1 MMVRIVAG
9 AVCALLA
16 FGHAQ
21 AAEIK
26 LLASG
31 AMKEIITELLP
42 EFEKSS
48 GHKVAATWTG
58 TVNIVKQVGSGEVFD
73 LVVVG
78 APEVEKFI
86 AEGKFARS
94 SRTDLA
100 RSGVGLAVKAG
111 AARPDI
117 STPDAVKKALLNAK
131 AVAYSTGPS
140 GVYVRALFDK
150 LGVASE
156 VVPKSKTTAPG
167 SRVGDYL
174 IRGEADL
181 GFQQISE
188 LMHEH
193 GIDFLGPLPA
203 EIQNYTVYSSGI
215 SSAAKEPDAARALQ
229 AVLRAASASAAYKKN
244 GMEQTQ

>member
-1 MMVRIVAG
+1 
-9 AVCALLA
+9 
-16 FGHAQ
+16 
-21 AAEIK
+21 
-26 LLASG
+26 
-31 AMKEIITELLP
+31 
-42 EFEKSS
+42 
-48 GHKVAATWTG
+48 
-58 TVNIVKQVGSGEVFD
+58 
-73 LVVVG
+73 
-78 APEVEKFI
+78 
-86 AEGKFARS
+86 
-94 SRTDLA
+94 
-100 RSGVGLAVKAG
+100 
-111 AARPDI
+111 
-117 STPDAVKKALLNAK
+117 
-131 AVAYSTGPS
+131 
-140 GVYVRALFDK
+140 VRALFDK

-174 IRGEADL
+174 IKGEADL

-229 AVLRAASASAAYKKN
+229 AFLRAAKAAAAYKKN